1 MPPIVIERMQK
12 KEASFRT
19 QLYQELYLILRFKP
33 PLDGFMCAM
42 RGMRCLDI
50 IRLDEMFKRSNS
62 DYSENESMNDFVH
75 RHYGNRAAELID
87 ALI

>member
-1 MPPIVIERMQK
+1 MPRK
-12 KEASFRT
+12 NEAALRIRWHR
-19 QLYQELYLILRFKP
+19 ELYNILGFNP
-33 PLDGFMCAM
+33 PLDGFMCAL

-50 IRLDEMFKRSNS
+50 IRLDEMFKCSNS